1 MRSRMNR
8 NLIDE
13 TFTSGFNKKFNQTWN
28 FAVFG
33 GIVWL
38 MVKLAV
44 VGLLIWGG
52 IWFVGEVR
60 EHGLKDAATIIWEG
74 PKESANVLEST
85 E

>member
-8 NLIDE
+8 NLPL
-13 TFTSGFNKKFNQTWN
+13 GFNQIWN
-28 FAVFG
+28 FG